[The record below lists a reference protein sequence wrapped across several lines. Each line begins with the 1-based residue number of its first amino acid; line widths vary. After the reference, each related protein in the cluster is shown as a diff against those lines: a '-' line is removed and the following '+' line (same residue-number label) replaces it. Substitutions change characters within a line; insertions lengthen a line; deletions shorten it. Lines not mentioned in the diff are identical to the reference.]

1 MKDKELSKALDFLQ
15 NDVALLI
22 SVLEPPILNNA
33 LNFRY
38 DNKIFKELDGVN
50 NIKVDLSKVEN
61 YDSFLPL
68 LLDKLENETRKR
80 NIVFEV
86 IGANSEVKTF
96 LQRMRLPK
104 TIVEESRS
112 PLFNYLE
119 NLGKI
124 TKVVFSDTILFIE
137 FVGSLFANLTKALFK
152 PSILRWADFPALFL
166 STGVNA
172 APIVALIVFL
182 IGLILG
188 FQGAVQLKQFGAD
201 IYLADMI
208 GISITRELG
217 PLMTAIIIAG
227 RSGSAFAAEIGSMKV
242 SEEID
247 ALSSMGFDQTRF
259 LTAPRVIAGTLSA
272 PLLTMLANVFGN
284 AGGLLVGFVSLK
296 LTLGGYLNQ
305 LQQAVHIGDV
315 AGGLFKSMVFGFLV
329 SAIGCFR
336 GLQARGGAESVG
348 RYTTAAVVSGIL
360 LIIFSDVLFT
370 LVFQTL
376 GI

>member
-1 MKDKELSKALDFLQ
+1 MKNKEASSAYIKEIIDDRLVFTL
-15 NDVALLI
+15 
-22 SVLEPPILNNA
+22 LEPPILNNA
-33 LNFRY
+33 LNFTI
-38 DNKIFKELDGVN
+38 DKKAINELL
-50 NIKVDLSKVEN
+50 NIKTISLDLSNVEK
-61 YDSFLPL
+61 YDSFLTL
-68 LLDKLENETRKR
+68 FIDKLENEASKR

-86 IGANSEVKTF
+86 NGENDAVRTF
-96 LQRMRLPK
+96 LQRMKMPK
-104 TIVEESRS
+104 IQRELGHS
-112 PLFNYLE
+112 PLFNYFE
-119 NLGKI
+119 NVGKI
-124 TKVVFSDTILFIE
+124 TKILFSDTILFIE
-137 FVGSLFANLTKALFK
+137 FVGSLFTTLFKSIFK

-259 LTAPRVIAGTLSA
+259 LTAPRVIAGTLAA
-272 PLLTMLANVFGN
+272 PLLAMIANVFGN
-284 AGGLLVGFVSLK
+284 AGGLLVGFISLK

-305 LQQAVHIGDV
+305 LQQAIHIGDV
-315 AGGLFKSMVFGFLV
+315 AGGLFKAAIFGFLV
-329 SAIGCFR
+329 SSIGCFR

-360 LIIFSDVLFT
+360 LIIFSDALFT
-370 LVFQTL
+370 LVFQAL